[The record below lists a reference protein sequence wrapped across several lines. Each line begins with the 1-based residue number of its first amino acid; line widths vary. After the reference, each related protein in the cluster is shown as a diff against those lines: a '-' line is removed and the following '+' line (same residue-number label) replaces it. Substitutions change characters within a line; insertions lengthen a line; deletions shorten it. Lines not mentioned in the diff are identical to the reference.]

1 MSLLGSKSAKK
12 AAAPAAAKRP
22 AAKGP
27 APAKGPGAAKGPVS
41 TRAVVVEKPKANI
54 YTMLLVLS
62 LVAVVIGCLCLYF
75 EMNDYGFAVKAR
87 L

>member
-12 AAAPAAAKRP
+12 AAAAAPAAAKRP
-22 AAKGP
+22 AT
-27 APAKGPGAAKGPVS
+27 AKGPGAAKGPVP
-41 TRAVVVEKPKANI
+41 TRGVVVEKPKANI

-62 LVAVVIGCLCLYF
+62 FVAVVIGCLCLYF

>member
-1 MSLLGSKSAKK
+1 MMSLLGSKSAKK
-12 AAAPAAAKRP
+12 AAAAPAAAKRP
-22 AAKGP
+22 ATAK
-27 APAKGPGAAKGPVS
+27 APGAAKGPVP
-41 TRAVVVEKPKANI
+41 TRGVVVEKPKANI